1 MRHSFRGQY
10 MQDRYGYEV
19 TSSSA
24 RAVEHLDEALRL
36 STSLRLGAVDAY
48 KDCLAEDS
56 DLALAHAGLAF
67 LLSAGG
73 QTVRAGESLTTARR
87 LGVTTT
93 RREQQHIE
101 VVGAFVAGDLERT
114 LELGREHL
122 SEFPRDIRMIGVTI
136 FSLNFG
142 GRPDRKRA
150 ALQLM
155 RSLRPALEG
164 EGYWESALGFL
175 CTENDLWVEGRRH
188 AEIGFA
194 ADPGSFHGAHV
205 VTHVHHEAG
214 DTTSGLGFLG
224 PWLDTAD
231 GATPYSGHLTWHL
244 ALFELARGETERAIA
259 IFDRSLRP
267 AVYPG
272 IPRASLTDA
281 SSFLWRL
288 NLYGVPLPEGAAA
301 EVRELASEHFT
312 ESSTSFID
320 AHVALALGSCGDVEA
335 VDRWASMLRS
345 HLADGKVAAGEVL
358 PIIAEAVADFARG
371 QFDACADLLD
381 SRTEEFV
388 RLGGS
393 RAQFEVFA
401 DTLIGACLRSG
412 RNERARQ
419 LLDERLK
426 RRPSRADE
434 RLLAAAM
441 G

>member
-1 MRHSFRGQY
+1 MR
-10 MQDRYGYEV
+10 DRYGYEV

-24 RAVEHLDEALRL
+24 RAVEHLDEAVRL
-36 STSLRLGAVDAY
+36 STSLRLGVGDAY
-48 KDCLAEDS
+48 NACLAEDP
-56 DLALAHAGLAF
+56 DVALAHAGLAF
-67 LLSAGG
+67 ILSAGG
-73 QTVRAGESLTTARR
+73 QAVRAAESIATARR
-87 LGVTTT
+87 MGGAAT

-101 VVGAFVAGDLERT
+101 VVGAFVAGDLERA
-114 LELGREHL
+114 LELGGEHL
-122 SEFPRDIRMIGVTI
+122 AEFPKDVRVIGVTI

-164 EGYWESALGFL
+164 EGYWESTLGFL
-175 CTENDLWVEGRRH
+175 CTENDLWAEGRRH

-214 DTTSGLGFLG
+214 DAAGGLGFLA
-224 PWLDTAD
+224 PWLDAAD
-231 GATPYSGHLTWHL
+231 RATPYSGHLTWHL
-244 ALFELARGETERAIA
+244 ALFELGRGETGRAIA

-272 IPRASLTDA
+272 VPRASLMDA

-288 NLYGVPLPEGAAA
+288 NLYGVALPSGAAA
-301 EVRELASEHFT
+301 EVRELASAHFT

-335 VDRWASMLRS
+335 VDRWARMLRS
-345 HLADGKVAAGEVL
+345 QLAGGKVAAGEVL
-358 PIIAEAVADFARG
+358 PVVAEAVAAYARG

-388 RLGGS
+388 RVGGS

-412 RNERARQ
+412 RHERARQ
-419 LLDERLK
+419 LLDARLK
-426 RRPSRADE
+426 RRPSLADE
-434 RLLAAAM
+434 QLLAAAT